1 MSPIER
7 VRAKAAASEI
17 LGVSSHAS
25 LEELRSAWRRAAKVL
40 HPDQD
45 GGDTRRFAQAK
56 AAYDLLSNNETADPD
71 LAAFARASRAA
82 PARNAAVRRPQM
94 SARVSPLAREI
105 QEECEA
111 KLKLHGAAEVSSEG
125 RRAGNH
131 VPHSVSRKGR
141 EITYRI
147 ATPLVAGVN
156 RVALPTS
163 LLTGHGRAAPAI
175 LQFASQQA
183 GAGEIEVPEAIL
195 RQRFPGA
202 RSIRISFEAA

>member
-25 LEELRSAWRRAAKVL
+25 LEELRAAWRRAAKVL

-56 AAYDLLSNNETADPD
+56 AAYDLLSNNEPED
-71 LAAFARASRAA
+71 LDVAAFARSTRTA
-82 PARNAAVRRPQM
+82 PARNASVRRPQVA
-94 SARVSPLAREI
+94 ARVSPLSREI
-105 QEECEA
+105 LEACEA
-111 KLKLHGAAEVSSEG
+111 KLKAHGAAEDASAG
-125 RRAGNH
+125 RPAGHH
-131 VPHSVSRKGR
+131 VPHSIARKGR

-147 ATPLVAGVN
+147 ATPLIAGVN

-163 LLTGHGRAAPAI
+163 VLGGHRREAPAI
-175 LQFASQQA
+175 LQFASQKA

-202 RSIRISFEAA
+202 RSIRISFEAS